1 MNYIKIRDLTID
13 QKGHYGIGAS
23 ASTYNQSYPQY
34 LRITDINDYGYAP
47 KILSTSIDVK
57 KYPDWKKYLLHKYDI
72 VFART
77 GNSTGRNFMLLN
89 DSIPT
94 VFAGFLIKFSI
105 DSKKIEPRYLAYYC
119 QSKNYWNQVKSLFT
133 GSTRNNVNAE
143 QYAELKIPMCDAK
156 LQHHIV
162 NTIGSVDDLIENY
175 QKQADKICNILRQ
188 SLNKYNEYVTIS
200 EYDPDIIKS
209 GIKMFDN
216 EKTYLDTSS
225 INGVNNITPGELIT
239 YNKKPSRANMQP
251 IVGSVWFAKMK
262 DSNKILIITDKDQD
276 IIKNNILSTGFLGIK
291 SSNKLPLSLLT
302 SIIISDQFK
311 VQRDLNSVGTTM
323 AGINN
328 ETFSKILVPKLTDEE
343 KKKYDK
349 KYNNFVYRLSYIRQ
363 EIKLLSKVKE
373 NLLSKH
379 F

>member
-1 MNYIKIRDLTID
+1 MKLKDFVIFNPKEKLVKNEIYRKISMDQITPFTRYIKSENFESYKGGSKFKNGDTIF
-13 QKGHYGIGAS
+13 A
-23 ASTYNQSYPQY
+23 
-34 LRITDINDYGYAP
+34 RITPCLENGKTCFVNSLNNDEIAFG
-47 KILSTSIDVK
+47 STEFI
-57 KYPDWKKYLLHKYDI
+57 I
-72 VFART
+72 VRAKQGISLPLF
-77 GNSTGRNFMLLN
+77 
-89 DSIPT
+89 
-94 VFAGFLIKFSI
+94 VF
-105 DSKKIEPRYLAYYC
+105 Y
-119 QSKNYWNQVKSLFT
+119 LFT
-133 GSTRNNVNAE
+133 TEKIRSKAIISMTGSSGRERVQQVALDNIE
-143 QYAELKIPMCDAK
+143 IPNYP
-156 LQHHIV
+156 LTFQQHIV

>member
-1 MNYIKIRDLTID
+1 M
-13 QKGHYGIGAS
+13 
-23 ASTYNQSYPQY
+23 
-34 LRITDINDYGYAP
+34 
-47 KILSTSIDVK
+47 
-57 KYPDWKKYLLHKYDI
+57 
-72 VFART
+72 
-77 GNSTGRNFMLLN
+77 
-89 DSIPT
+89 
-94 VFAGFLIKFSI
+94 
-105 DSKKIEPRYLAYYC
+105 
-119 QSKNYWNQVKSLFT
+119 
-133 GSTRNNVNAE
+133 
-143 QYAELKIPMCDAK
+143 
-156 LQHHIV
+156 
-162 NTIGSVDDLIENY
+162 
-175 QKQADKICNILRQ
+175 RQ

-200 EYDPDIIKS
+200 EYNPYIIKS

-251 IVGSVWFAKMK
+251 IGNSVWFAKMK

-276 IIKNNILSTGFLGIK
+276 IINNNILSTGFLGIK
-291 SSNKLPLSLLT
+291 SSNKLPLFLLT

-328 ETFSKILVPKLTDEE
+328 ETFSKIIVPKLTDEE
-343 KKKYDK
+343 IKEYDK
-349 KYNNFVYRLSYIRQ
+349 KYNNLVYRLSYIRQ

-373 NLLSKH
+373 NLLSKY

>member
-1 MNYIKIRDLTID
+1 MNRSKLNEICL
-13 QKGHYGIGAS
+13 
-23 ASTYNQSYPQY
+23 N
-34 LRITDINDYGYAP
+34 ITDGTHSTVKDNSESNYYLLSCKNIKNGKIIINEKDRTISYDTLMLLRKRTDMEFNDVLLTSVGTIGESSVITERSPNFEFQRSVAVLKPDAKY
-47 KILSTSIDVK
+47 ILS
-57 KYPDWKKYLLHKYDI
+57 KYLHYFFI
-72 VFART
+72 
-77 GNSTGRNFMLLN
+77 STKGQRIIKENIKGAAQPCLFLN
-89 DSIPT
+89 DIKNIEIDYPSIKT
-94 VFAGFLIKFSI
+94 
-105 DSKKIEPRYLAYYC
+105 
-119 QSKNYWNQVKSLFT
+119 QQ
-133 GSTRNNVNAE
+133 
-143 QYAELKIPMCDAK
+143 
-156 LQHHIV
+156 HIV

-175 QKQADKICNILRQ
+175 QKQADKICDILRQ
-188 SLNKYNEYVTIS
+188 SINKYNEYVTIS

-225 INGVNNITPGELIT
+225 INGVNNITSGELIT
-239 YNKKPSRANMQP
+239 YNKKPSRANIQP
-251 IVGSVWFAKMK
+251 IGNSVWFAKMK

-302 SIIISDQFK
+302 AIIISDHFK

-343 KKKYDK
+343 IKEYDK
-349 KYNNFVYRLSYIRQ
+349 KYNNLVYRLSYIRQ
-363 EIKLLSKVKE
+363 EIKLLSKIKE
-373 NLLSKH
+373 NLLSKY

>member
-1 MNYIKIRDLTID
+1 MKKKINNVCKIISEKINSDLLNSDNYISTENMLPNF
-13 QKGHYGIGAS
+13 GGICS
-23 ASTYNQSYPQY
+23 ASSLPKGNVTSFKVNDILLSNIRPYFKKIWFSKFDGGCSNDVLV
-34 LRITDINDYGYAP
+34 LRANNNIVMN
-47 KILSTSIDVK
+47 
-57 KYPDWKKYLLHKYDI
+57 KYLYYSLTNDNFINYYVASCKGTKMP
-72 VFART
+72 R
-77 GNSTGRNFMLLN
+77 GNKDALL
-89 DSIPT
+89 DWQI
-94 VFAGFLIKFSI
+94 
-105 DSKKIEPRYLAYYC
+105 
-119 QSKNYWNQVKSLFT
+119 
-133 GSTRNNVNAE
+133 NVPDLCE
-143 QYAELKIPMCDAK
+143 Q
-156 LQHHIV
+156 QHIV

-175 QKQADKICNILRQ
+175 QKQADKICDILRQ

-200 EYDPDIIKS
+200 EYNPYIIKS

-251 IVGSVWFAKMK
+251 IGNSVWFAKMK
-262 DSNKILIITDKDQD
+262 DSNKMLIITDKDQD
-276 IIKNNILSTGFLGIK
+276 IINNNILSTGFLGIK

-328 ETFSKILVPKLTDEE
+328 ETFSKIIVPKLTDEE
-343 KKKYDK
+343 IKEYDK
-349 KYNNFVYRLSYIRQ
+349 KYNNLVYRLSYIRQ

-373 NLLSKH
+373 NLLSKY